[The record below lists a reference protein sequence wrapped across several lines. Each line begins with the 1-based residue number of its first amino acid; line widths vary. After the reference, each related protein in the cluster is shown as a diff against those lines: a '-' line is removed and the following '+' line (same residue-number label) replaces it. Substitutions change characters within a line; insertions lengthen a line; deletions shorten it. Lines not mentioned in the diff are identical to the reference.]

1 MLDARGVVMPP
12 PERPQLA
19 PIESQESQ
27 DDYGDF
33 DFDLSDPALLAALGD
48 TQAPAVEQSNYKVK
62 EEKMRQV

>member
-1 MLDARGVVMPP
+1 MLDARAVVMPP

-33 DFDLSDPALLAALGD
+33 DFDFSDPALLAALGD
-48 TQAPAVEQSNYKVK
+48 VQAPAVEQPNLNAK